1 MLIGKKEVPLRCS
14 RQAQCFLPS
23 HYCSSYIE
31 VSCRETEICHFSC
44 FLSPGSIIAGASSPH
59 PSGFPRVGWMELGCC
74 VHQHLPHHL
83 PHHLLLGPL
92 LGDST
97 AMNRGL
103 SEAGGG
109 TQPSCP
115 CPRSPP
121 LRVEFAGVV

>member
-1 MLIGKKEVPLRCS
+1 MLCPP
-14 RQAQCFLPS
+14 APAPPS
-23 HYCSSYIE
+23 A
-31 VSCRETEICHFSC
+31 T
-44 FLSPGSIIAGASSPH
+44 SPPA
-59 PSGFPRVGWMELGCC
+59 W
-74 VHQHLPHHL
+74 
-83 PHHLLLGPL
+83 PL